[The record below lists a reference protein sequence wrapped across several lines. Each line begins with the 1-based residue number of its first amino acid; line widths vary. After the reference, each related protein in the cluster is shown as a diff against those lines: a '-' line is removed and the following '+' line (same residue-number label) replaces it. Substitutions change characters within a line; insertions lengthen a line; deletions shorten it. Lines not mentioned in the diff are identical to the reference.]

1 MVGQALRAGV
11 FAVLVGLFL
20 GVAPDALSASAPPEC
35 VGPRVDCV
43 ASPPGTGEARI
54 PAPPPVQEYAE
65 GIPIEELSLYK
76 TITYVIGTVL
86 TDQIWYLLIASE
98 AATTGPVFMVV
109 NGSTSSMM
117 TYAYEYAWRL
127 CCEAP
132 PDENGVVPISVTKA
146 AIYRGL
152 SILRVGGLALIFGN
166 TIGSSAL
173 VTTAITVSR
182 TTVYILNDMLWYEI
196 DKRPPLD
203 PGDAS
208 TVVSN

>member
-1 MVGQALRAGV
+1 MSARGIWVVSVAFLMAL
-11 FAVLVGLFL
+11 LV
-20 GVAPDALSASAPPEC
+20 ALPAAAETDTC
-35 VGPRVDCV
+35 AGPRVDCV
-43 ASPPGTGEARI
+43 APAPGTGEARL
-54 PAPPPVQEYAE
+54 PAPPPAQEYAE
-65 GIPIEELSLYK
+65 GIPIEQLSLYK
-76 TITYVIGTVL
+76 TVTYVIGTVL

-117 TYAYEYAWRL
+117 TYAYEYAWRV

-166 TIGSSAL
+166 TLGSSAL

-196 DKRPPLD
+196 DKRPPVETA
-203 PGDAS
+203 GTAVAS
-208 TVVSN
+208 D